1 MGAGGLA
8 EVEAGL
14 GDTTPH
20 KLHVPI
26 PISQTALHMLQSA
39 LHLDTTRPSTRSTL
53 PKLHFTPCH
62 HLGFHIIPPPGL
74 VSLSSSLLGSE
85 CLHFSVR
92 IVSVAPWLSVKKGQL
107 FSLDGGG
114 ECDLKGEANA
124 VEQGLRAVE
133 SVSGCEWLSFL
144 CWLGLWGVLFGHVVG
159 FFFFFVNIQ
168 VKNSLSGGKTLIF
181 LECFDTFL
189 VKCINI
195 PFSKD

>member
-1 MGAGGLA
+1 MLHLLKNIFCFHKTDCWDYPFPGWEGKQEIGHFSSKRGDFSGFRKEAGFKGDARAFLHFPKQSSWRWVQEMGAGGLA

-92 IVSVAPWLSVKKGQL
+92 IVSVAPWLSVKKG
-107 FSLDGGG
+107 
-114 ECDLKGEANA
+114 
-124 VEQGLRAVE
+124 
-133 SVSGCEWLSFL
+133 
-144 CWLGLWGVLFGHVVG
+144 
-159 FFFFFVNIQ
+159 
-168 VKNSLSGGKTLIF
+168 
-181 LECFDTFL
+181 
-189 VKCINI
+189 
-195 PFSKD
+195 